1 MSEQNKN
8 PPPLPSRRAKPR
20 GEGRLGPDSAPPAG
34 KKAIGKAGARPLDDV
49 QVAAPA
55 LEPPVPLAAPL
66 DARKEPSL
74 WGGKIQ
80 VHEEIDR
87 GGMGY
92 VLRGTDTKLRRE
104 LAIKVSPLPSHEL
117 QAPQFARFVEEAQVT
132 AQLEHPN
139 VVPVHDL
146 GVDPQG
152 RVYFSMK
159 LVRGRSLEAI
169 LEGRAAGDPETCS
182 EFGLRRLLDVFLQV
196 CQAIEYAHARGVIH
210 RDLKPANI
218 MVGDFGEVLVMD
230 WGVAKVKGRA
240 DHPREAPVSTEASAA
255 GASPGSGEGSPY
267 LWAPEVSSVRAG
279 KPALATQS
287 GAVVGTPA
295 YMSPEQAKGLPVDE
309 RTDLYSLG
317 VILYE
322 ILCGQVPFDD
332 DDPAKT
338 LVRVMTEAPRRPSS
352 IDPSVPIALET
363 LALMLLEKDP
373 DRRSLSI
380 AQTRAHVQDYIEG
393 IGREFRAES
402 LLRTGLWVGGAALL
416 FAFVVWYLTGQSV
429 TSVFVLAPPTVLN
442 AVGWF
447 LLIVALGYPLW
458 SSLLAL
464 RQARSEHDRFRPATE
479 QELFFSGYLTHRT
492 FAAALAP
499 LFQLIFIV
507 ELVVLAATQVGHPM
521 LSSAEVARRIA
532 GELRA
537 EWAQS
542 LIVILLFLFAY
553 LFLMSS
559 EVRFARQIDRYELL
573 VTRPRWEAVWP
584 VFLIAILL
592 LTIGATDVLDWAFSR
607 ADASPLAFLHE
618 RVQEQVLR
626 PFEILKTLVFQTT
639 FLLGLVLVT
648 LLVAFP
654 FSEVLA
660 ALRLPYQPAD
670 AASARDRSQYFLRS
684 LAIFRVARIYCL
696 YGGAAIACL
705 TAITSLSGQRAS
717 VVEQVVYIL
726 APALVGVTGYRWMR
740 GHVASF
746 LAHAPAVA
754 RMAES
759 RVRERRAEQRR
770 VNAGRLRQAPLRH
783 RIAELAV
790 PVGCVVL
797 YLVWTGTGFHQQA
810 LKSLMMP
817 VTTKGWLL
825 ILPYLLLVAV
835 LLLRD
840 PVARISSRKRAP

>member
-1 MSEQNKN
+1 
-8 PPPLPSRRAKPR
+8 
-20 GEGRLGPDSAPPAG
+20 
-34 KKAIGKAGARPLDDV
+34 
-49 QVAAPA
+49 
-55 LEPPVPLAAPL
+55 
-66 DARKEPSL
+66 
-74 WGGKIQ
+74 
-80 VHEEIDR
+80 
-87 GGMGY
+87 
-92 VLRGTDTKLRRE
+92 
-104 LAIKVSPLPSHEL
+104 
-117 QAPQFARFVEEAQVT
+117 
-132 AQLEHPN
+132 
-139 VVPVHDL
+139 
-146 GVDPQG
+146 
-152 RVYFSMK
+152 
-159 LVRGRSLEAI
+159 
-169 LEGRAAGDPETCS
+169 
-182 EFGLRRLLDVFLQV
+182 
-196 CQAIEYAHARGVIH
+196 
-210 RDLKPANI
+210 
-218 MVGDFGEVLVMD
+218 
-230 WGVAKVKGRA
+230 
-240 DHPREAPVSTEASAA
+240 
-255 GASPGSGEGSPY
+255 ASPGSGEGSPY

-584 VFLIAILL
+584 V
-592 LTIGATDVLDWAFSR
+592 
-607 ADASPLAFLHE
+607 
-618 RVQEQVLR
+618 
-626 PFEILKTLVFQTT
+626 
-639 FLLGLVLVT
+639 
-648 LLVAFP
+648 
-654 FSEVLA
+654 
-660 ALRLPYQPAD
+660 
-670 AASARDRSQYFLRS
+670 
-684 LAIFRVARIYCL
+684 
-696 YGGAAIACL
+696 
-705 TAITSLSGQRAS
+705 
-717 VVEQVVYIL
+717 
-726 APALVGVTGYRWMR
+726 
-740 GHVASF
+740 
-746 LAHAPAVA
+746 
-754 RMAES
+754 
-759 RVRERRAEQRR
+759 
-770 VNAGRLRQAPLRH
+770 
-783 RIAELAV
+783 
-790 PVGCVVL
+790 
-797 YLVWTGTGFHQQA
+797 
-810 LKSLMMP
+810 
-817 VTTKGWLL
+817 
-825 ILPYLLLVAV
+825 
-835 LLLRD
+835 
-840 PVARISSRKRAP
+840 